1 MSDMIEVAK
10 ATVTIIP
17 NMQGAQQSIT
27 QQLTGATSPAGIA
40 AGNSAGGGILSGIS
54 TKLGGLKGVMAKVLP
69 AATVA
74 AVGKGLFEVGEYFDD
89 MYDTIAIKT
98 GATGEALDSLKVSS
112 KNVFSN
118 LPVDAEEAGE
128 AIGEV
133 NTRFGLT
140 GEALEDLSGKYIKF
154 SKLNGVDLTTA
165 IDSTQKAMAALGVS
179 TDDAGVFLDT
189 LNAVGQQSGIDMN
202 TLSQQLTDNAAVF
215 EDMGM
220 SASDAAVFLGMVE
233 KSGIK
238 STTAMTGLK
247 KAMVNAAKDGKTT
260 GEALSEL
267 QELMNSGASE
277 QEKLNAAVEL
287 FGTRSGP
294 AMYNALK
301 DGTLSFD
308 DLGTSMNDF
317 EGNLSSTMEETMSF
331 SERVEVLKNKML
343 ALLEPMG
350 SAVFDA
356 LGKAVGFISSQF
368 DKFIKGPGTK
378 IRGVFSAIHKVVTQ
392 TGKAFTNAFKKT
404 GVINSM
410 SKALKN
416 AKTAINA
423 VWNAIKPVVSIFGRL
438 LKTII
443 PPLARVLGTV
453 LGAAFKT
460 VSRIIGTVSG
470 AITKLSGKISSIRT
484 KFTSFFSS
492 VKEKAGAF
500 KEKLVGVFDGIREK
514 FAAFKE
520 KVTAP
525 FSFLSNLK
533 LPHLSVSA
541 GKAPWGI
548 CGLGEKPSFSVQW
561 YAKGGIVDDPTLIG
575 AGEDGKEAILPLE
588 RHTEWIG
595 DLADKINEQ
604 MNGNVT
610 MNIYAPA
617 GMDVK
622 ELADEVERRLIN
634 SANRRRTAW
643 A

>member
-27 QQLTGATSPAGIA
+27 QQLTGAASPAGIA
-40 AGNSAGGGILSGIS
+40 AGNNAGGGMLSGITS
-54 TKLGGLKGVMAKVLP
+54 KLGGLKGIMAKVLP

-74 AVGKGLFEVGEYFDD
+74 AVGKALFEVGESFDS
-89 MYDTIAIKT
+89 MYDVIAIKT

-112 KNVFSN
+112 KNVFSS

-140 GEALEDLSGKYIKF
+140 GEALEDLSGKYIQF
-154 SKLNGVDLTTA
+154 AKLNGTDLTTA
-165 IDSTQKAMAALGVS
+165 IDSTQKAMSALGVS
-179 TDDAGVFLDT
+179 TEDAGLFLDT

-202 TLSQQLTDNAAVF
+202 TLSQQLVDNAAVF

-238 STTAMTGLK
+238 STTAMTALK

-356 LGKAVGFISSQF
+356 LGNAIGFISTQF
-368 DKFIKGPGTK
+368 DKFIKGPGKT
-378 IRGVFSAIHKVVTQ
+378 IQGVFQSIWKVVKQ
-392 TGKAFTNAFKKT
+392 TGKAFVDAFKST
-404 GVINSM
+404 GAVNSM
-410 SKALKN
+410 SKALRA
-416 AKTAINA
+416 AKSAIGA
-423 VWNAIKPVVSIFGRL
+423 VWSAIKPVVSIFGTL

-443 PPLARVLGTV
+443 PPLARIIGVTLGS
-453 LGAAFKT
+453 AFKT
-460 VSRIIGTVSG
+460 VSSIINGVSSRLRSFRN
-470 AITKLSGKISSIRT
+470 TLNNVRERVSSFIS
-484 KFTSFFSS
+484 
-492 VKEKAGAF
+492 
-500 KEKLVGVFDGIREK
+500 
-514 FAAFKE
+514 

-525 FSFLSNLK
+525 FKFLGNLK

-548 CGLGEKPSFSVQW
+548 GGLGKKPSFSVRW
-561 YAKGGIVDDPTLIG
+561 YAKGGIVDGATLIG

-595 DLADKINEQ
+595 DLADKISEQ
-604 MNGNVT
+604 MRGDIT

-622 ELADEVERRLIN
+622 ELADEVERRLVS

>member
-27 QQLTGATSPAGIA
+27 QQLTGAASPAGIA
-40 AGNSAGGGILSGIS
+40 AGNNAGGGLLSGITS
-54 TKLGGLKGVMAKVLP
+54 KLGGLKGVMSKILP
-69 AATVA
+69 AAAVA
-74 AVGKGLFEVGEYFDD
+74 AVGKALFEVGESFDN

-112 KNVFSN
+112 KNVFSS

-154 SKLNGVDLTTA
+154 AKLNGVDLTTA

-202 TLSQQLTDNAAVF
+202 TLSQQLVDNAAVF

-233 KSGIK
+233 KSGVK

-356 LGKAVGFISSQF
+356 LGKAVGFISDQF
-368 DKFIKGPGTK
+368 DKFIKGPGK
-378 IRGVFSAIHKVVTQ
+378 VIQSVFQSIWKVVKQ
-392 TGKAFTNAFKKT
+392 TGKAFVDAFKST
-404 GVINSM
+404 GVVNSM
-410 SKALKN
+410 TKALKTV
-416 AKTAINA
+416 KSAIST
-423 VWNAIKPVVSIFGRL
+423 VWSAIKPVVSIFGRL

-443 PPLARVLGTV
+443 PPLARIIGVTLGT
-453 LGAAFKT
+453 AFKT
-460 VSRIIGTVSG
+460 VASVISGVASRLRSFRNTLSNVRKHVSNF
-470 AITKLSGKISSIRT
+470 IS
-484 KFTSFFSS
+484 
-492 VKEKAGAF
+492 
-500 KEKLVGVFDGIREK
+500 
-514 FAAFKE
+514 

-525 FSFLSNLK
+525 FKFLGNLK
-533 LPHLSVSA
+533 LPHLSVSK

-548 CGLGEKPSFSVQW
+548 GGLGEKPSFSVQW
-561 YAKGGIVDDPTLIG
+561 YAKGGIVDGATLIG

-595 DLADKINEQ
+595 DLADKISEQ
-604 MNGNVT
+604 MMGGVT

-622 ELADEVERRLIN
+622 ELADEVERRIIN
-634 SANRRRTAW
+634 SAKRRRTAW